1 METLHSGKNAQR
13 LCKSLCGT
21 RGEAVSWAGAD
32 LGGLTHIFRCYL
44 GKERAEYFIKDSLS
58 SQFSPVQECTGHA
71 EECSALLPSALGIC
85 VWNRVRKLLS
95 PKPRQGNPFAI
106 FFWPSWDTQDAGHSM
121 SRAVDPRVGPACS
134 SYPTW
139 LQLAAQTPTINF
151 SYFFLG
157 SLFQIPTTHPK

>member
-71 EECSALLPSALGIC
+71 EECSALLPSALSIC

-106 FFWPSWDTQDAGHSM
+106 FFFGHHGTPRMQDTACPELLTQGWVQLVPHTPHGCSWQ
-121 SRAVDPRVGPACS
+121 PRL
-134 SYPTW
+134 
-139 LQLAAQTPTINF
+139 LQL
-151 SYFFLG
+151 FFHI
-157 SLFQIPTTHPK
+157 SF